1 MVVLQYIQDI
11 YGANY
16 FITDVP
22 AESLTHLVY
31 AFANVN
37 TTTGRVYKYIHKF
50 RRIGLANRFYT

>member
-1 MVVLQYIQDI
+1 MSGPMWCYAWDYFLLMVLPQYVQDI

-37 TTTGRVYKYIHKF
+37 TTTGSV
-50 RRIGLANRFYT
+50 